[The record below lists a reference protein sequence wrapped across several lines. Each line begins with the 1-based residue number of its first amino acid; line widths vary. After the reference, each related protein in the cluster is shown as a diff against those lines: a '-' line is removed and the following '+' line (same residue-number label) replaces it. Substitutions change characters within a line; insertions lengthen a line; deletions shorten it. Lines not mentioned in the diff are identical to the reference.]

1 MRKRSGAAG
10 AVAAALALIVVV
22 GGSYY
27 GYRRLSEPTCSGE
40 ARLTVSAAPEIAP
53 AIKAAAG
60 AWVDGGA
67 EADGI
72 CVAVDVT
79 ESDPV
84 DVAAVVAGR
93 HGVSLAGVGQPGGTL
108 SSPDVWVPD
117 SSTWLLRL
125 RGAASGF
132 APTNVTSI
140 ARSPVVVAMPEPVA
154 AAVGW
159 PRRKLTWNDLLDQL
173 NTGTAL
179 RPGVVEPTRDA
190 AGLAGLLALSA
201 AAQAS
206 GASAREA
213 STAVLRALASGKSAL
228 RQDLLARFPRSADP
242 ATVAS
247 SLSAAPLS
255 EEDVVEYNSKKPPIP
270 LAALYIEPAPISL
283 DYPYAVMP
291 GTDPMKV
298 KAAEGL
304 FRVLTTN
311 EFKNRLGAQHLRAAD
326 GTWGAGFEAP
336 TGAPSP
342 AGTPQVTAS
351 PNGGG
356 SAAGGFD
363 PVAVEGVLS
372 TWIAVTLP
380 ARMLAVIDVSGTMRG
395 AVPSAGGASRMDITK
410 AAASQ
415 GLSLFGDDWAVGLWI
430 FSTNMGG
437 GLDYKEL
444 VPIGPLSASRNQL
457 VGALQNVQ
465 VKRRG
470 DTGLYDTLLAGYKNV
485 QDGWQAGR
493 INSMVVLTDGIGNDD
508 PEGGISLPGLL
519 DQLGRIKD
527 DKRPVQ
533 VIIIGLGDAI
543 NRGPLDQVVRTT
555 GGGVFVA
562 EDPAK
567 IGEIFL
573 RAISLRP
580 SQPR

>member
-159 PRRKLTWNDLLDQL
+159 PRQKLTWGDLLGQL

-179 RPGVVEPTRDA
+179 KPGVVEPTRDA

-201 AAQAS
+201 AARDS
-206 GASAREA
+206 GANAREA
-213 STAVLRALASGKSAL
+213 STSVLRALASGKSAL
-228 RQDLLARFPRSADP
+228 RSDLLARFPRSADP

-255 EEDVVEYNSKKPPIP
+255 EEDVVEYNSKKPPIR

-363 PVAVEGVLS
+363 PVAVEAVLS
-372 TWIAVTLP
+372 TWTAVTLP
-380 ARMLAVIDVSGTMRG
+380 ARMLAVVDVSGTMRG

-410 AAASQ
+410 AAATQ
-415 GLSLFGDDWAVGLWI
+415 GLGLFGDDWAVGLWI

-444 VPIGPLSASRNQL
+444 VKIGPLSASRNQL
-457 VGALQNVQ
+457 MGALQNVQ
-465 VKRRG
+465 PKRNG

-508 PEGGISLPGLL
+508 PDGGIELPALL
-519 DQLGRIKD
+519 QQLGKIKD

-533 VIIIGLGDAI
+533 VIIIGLGDAM
-543 NRGPLDQVVRTT
+543 NRGPLDQVVRVT

>member
-53 AIKAAAG
+53 AIKAAAD

-159 PRRKLTWNDLLDQL
+159 PRKKLTWNDLLDQL

-311 EFKNRLGAQHLRAAD
+311 EFKNRLGGQHLRAAD
-326 GTWGAGFEAP
+326 GTWGSGFEAP

-363 PVAVEGVLS
+363 PVQVEGLLS
-372 TWIAVTLP
+372 TWTAVTLP

-410 AAASQ
+410 AAAAQ

-444 VPIGPLSASRNQL
+444 VPIGPLSATRNQL
-457 VGALQNVQ
+457 VGALQTVQ

>member
-311 EFKNRLGAQHLRAAD
+311 EFKNRLGGQHLRAAD
-326 GTWGAGFEAP
+326 GTWGSGFEAP

-444 VPIGPLSASRNQL
+444 VPIGPLSATRNQL
-457 VGALQNVQ
+457 VGALQTVQ
-465 VKRRG
+465 VKRSG